1 LSAVEIMKTKIVLA
15 ALASALAANANADT
29 FSVAGASGPWQYVN
43 GGLNTS
49 FQYGV
54 DDQLGPTV
62 VSSIGGTAV
71 GAGQQISVS
80 YLSGTVNSAST
91 GVFPNNSFVDA
102 NGIPSL
108 PNPDA
113 SGPNEHGVC
122 PSFYMGESV
131 ATPIYVAE
139 LVGTFANSLGQ
150 IVGNPFALGDGP
162 SILSVPGGATRLQLG
177 VNDNLYA
184 DNIGSWNL
192 DVEFVP
198 VPEPS
203 TAAVLGFGALAAWVR
218 LRKRQAFVRQTP
230 WEREDG
236 REFTG
241 ARIFRNEVTPGSR
254 GLSESA
260 PD

>member
-1 LSAVEIMKTKIVLA
+1 MKTKIILA
-15 ALASALAANANADT
+15 ALASVLAATANADT
-29 FSVAGASGPWQYVN
+29 FNVGGASGPWQYVN

-54 DDQLGPTV
+54 DDQSGPTV
-62 VSSIGGTAV
+62 VSSIGGMAI
-71 GAGQQISVS
+71 GAGQRISVS
-80 YLSGTVNSAST
+80 YVSGTVNSAST
-91 GVFPNNSFVDA
+91 GVSPNNSFVDA

-139 LVGTFANSLGQ
+139 LVGSFANSSGQ

-162 SILSVPGGATRLQLG
+162 SILSVPVGATQLQLG
-177 VNDNLYA
+177 VNDNLYS

-192 DVEFVP
+192 DVEFAP
-198 VPEPS
+198 APEPS
-203 TAAVLGFGALAAWVR
+203 TAAVLGLGALGVWLR
-218 LRKRQAFVRQTP
+218 SRKR
-230 WEREDG
+230 
-236 REFTG
+236 
-241 ARIFRNEVTPGSR
+241 
-254 GLSESA
+254 
-260 PD
+260 